1 MQCNSC
7 VEKTS
12 IVKFFLINLVGVL
25 GVWSSFLNA
34 AEYSDYPVHKIS
46 TNKVPKIETVG
57 NPDAR
62 AFRTKLKEAVGQS
75 ADFAGSYRVISWGAG
90 TMTEKTAL
98 VDVKTGKVFLA
109 PFTAALG
116 VQYRLNSRLML
127 ENDPMEVNSY
137 IKDHEGMKPDW
148 LRISYWLWD
157 LEKECFTELK

>member
-1 MQCNSC
+1 MQLNSS
-7 VEKTS
+7 VGKTS

-25 GVWSSFLNA
+25 GVWSSFSNA

-46 TNKVPKIETVG
+46 TNKVPKIEYAG

-62 AFRTKLKEAVGQS
+62 AVGHS
-75 ADFAGSYRVISWGAG
+75 ANFAGSFRVISWGGG
-90 TMTEKTAL
+90 TMAERTAL

-127 ENDPMEVNSY
+127 ENDPTEVSSY
-137 IKDHEGMKPDW
+137 IKDHEGVNPGW
-148 LRISYWLWD
+148 LRTTYWLWD
-157 LEKECFTELK
+157 LERECFSELK